1 MQNNNQRNVPSE
13 GLFKMPIQQ
22 YGDKYNDHLLEQ
34 YKLYVQ
40 MADKISDRRA
50 TANSFFLSLNSF
62 LLTVLGVLP
71 QLKSNI
77 VEFTL
82 IWVIVVAIGGI
93 SFCLAWIMLI
103 RGYRKLNGAKFEVIN
118 KIEEKLPVSMYESEW
133 KHLGGLKEKVRLLP
147 FTIGYSPL
155 SLIER
160 WVPIVIIFLYI
171 SLAIGS
177 VLVSLGT
184 IKIPFVAFGE

>member
-1 MQNNNQRNVPSE
+1 MQNNNVRNDPLD
-13 GLFKMPIQQ
+13 GLFKIPIQQ
-22 YGDKYNDHLLEQ
+22 YGDKYKEHLLEQ

-71 QLKSNI
+71 QLESNI
-77 VEFTL
+77 VEFTQ

-93 SFCLAWIMLI
+93 TFCLAWIMLI
-103 RGYRKLNGAKFEVIN
+103 RGYRKLNGAKFKVIN
-118 KIEEKLPVSMYESEW
+118 KIEEKLPLSMYESEW
-133 KHLGGLKEKVRLLP
+133 KYLGGLKEKMRFGPL
-147 FTIGYSPL
+147 TIGYSPL

-160 WVPIVIIFLYI
+160 WVPVVIIFLYI
-171 SLAIGS
+171 SLAIGGI
-177 VLVSLGT
+177 LVSLG
-184 IKIPFVAFGE
+184 IMRIPLAAFGE